1 MRIFAGGMARPPAR
15 QVSNDH
21 GNGAAFMLCLLGAR
35 RSGSGLGQALRQ
47 RCVASGDLQVM
58 MTLLAGPGGKCQRA
72 FMAFAKAIIFRGLIG
87 ETHCRPFL
95 LLPGMMVV
103 PGLREDCV
111 LVSDWDQ
118 LARHPLNLEA
128 LICCQHWADRV
139 VVGG

>member
-1 MRIFAGGMARPPAR
+1 MARR
-15 QVSNDH
+15 
-21 GNGAAFMLCLLGAR
+21 FMLCLLGAR

-47 RCVASGDLQVM
+47 RCVASGNLQVM